1 MDVSLDQQGEVAK
14 EFLGG
19 LVKAM
24 SLSADIDVLQ
34 PDEDTIEVSLQG
46 PDLGMLIGPKG
57 TTLIALQDLTRTV
70 VQRKTSASNGRLFV
84 DVSSYRQK
92 RRAALERFV
101 RQLADE
107 VVSTGDRKVL
117 EPMTA
122 ADRKVVHDTV
132 NDIDGVETTSEGEE
146 PERRVIILPLER

>member
-1 MDVSLDQQGEVAK
+1 MDVSLEQQGDVAK
-14 EFLGG
+14 EFLDG
-19 LVKAM
+19 LVNAM
-24 SLSADIDVLQ
+24 SLSADIDVVQ
-34 PDEDTIEVSLQG
+34 PDDDTVEISLQG

-57 TTLIALQDLTRTV
+57 TTLLALQDLTRTV

-101 RQLADE
+101 RQLAEE
-107 VVSTGDRKVL
+107 VVSTGNRKVL
-117 EPMTA
+117 EPMIA

-146 PERRVIILPLER
+146 PERRVVILPVEG